1 MSGVPADVP
10 PSLGGASWLADPA
23 TQRLLAALGAG
34 GEDARIVGGAVRNAL
49 IGEPVEDIDIATT
62 ALPEEVMRRA
72 RAAGFKAVPTGVEH
86 GTVTVV
92 SDGRPFEVTTLR
104 RDVATDGRR
113 AEVAFGRDWEEDAR
127 RRDFTMNALYVDAG
141 GTLFDPVGGYG
152 DCIARRVRFIGD
164 PDRRIAED
172 YLRILRFF
180 RFCARYGRGAL
191 NGDGLAAAV
200 RGRAGLDRLS
210 AERIAA
216 EMTKLVTACSAAVV
230 MPALSETGLLGR
242 VLGGI
247 GLPARF
253 ARVSALVPA
262 RSAARRLPPALGFV
276 ALGVFVAEDV
286 DRLAGR
292 LKLANALR
300 GAMAAL
306 VGAQAAL
313 GVGKSGLG
321 KSGLGKSGL
330 GKSGLAPV
338 DAAAVRRLVHG
349 FGADAAEG
357 ALLLAAADAGRD
369 TDAERLAALQA
380 VARDW
385 QPPSFPV
392 SGADLAALGIAPGR
406 GMGERLAALKSAWIA
421 SDFTLDRAALIA
433 RIPVTSR
440 PDGPV

>member
-1 MSGVPADVP
+1 MSGVPAGVP

-34 GEDARIVGGAVRNAL
+34 GEEARIVGGAVRNAL

-141 GTLFDPVGGYG
+141 GMLFDPVGGYG

-180 RFCARYGRGAL
+180 RFCARYGRGGL
-191 NGDGLAAAV
+191 DGNGLAAAV
-200 RGRAGLDRLS
+200 RGRAGLGRLS

-313 GVGKSGLG
+313 GVGKCGLG

-338 DAAAVRRLVHG
+338 DAPAVRRLVHG

-380 VARDW
+380 VARGW

-433 RIPVTSR
+433 RIPGTSR
-440 PDGPV
+440 PDGPI

>member
-1 MSGVPADVP
+1 MNPAGVNPAGMSPVAPGGP
-10 PSLGGASWLADPA
+10 PSLGDAPWLADPA
-23 TQRLLAALGAG
+23 TQRLLATLGAD
-34 GEDARIVGGAVRNAL
+34 GEEARIVGGAVRNAL

-92 SDGRPFEVTTLR
+92 AGGRPFEVTTLR

-113 AEVAFGRDWEEDAR
+113 AEVAFGRDWDVDAR

-152 DCIARRVRFIGD
+152 DCLARRVRFIGD

-180 RFCARYGRGAL
+180 RFCARYGRGEPD
-191 NGDGLAAAV
+191 GDGLAAAV
-200 RGRAGLDRLS
+200 RGRAGLRRLS

-216 EMTKLVTACSAAVV
+216 EMTKLVTACSAATV

-276 ALGVFVAEDV
+276 ALGVLVAEDV
-286 DRLAGR
+286 DRLADR

-306 VGAQAAL
+306 VGAQVAL
-313 GVGKSGLG
+313 GARKAGLG
-321 KSGLGKSGL
+321 
-330 GKSGLAPV
+330 PV
-338 DAAAVRRLVHG
+338 DSAAVRRLVHG

-357 ALLLAAADAGRD
+357 ALLLAAADCGCDADAGH
-369 TDAERLAALQA
+369 LAALLA
-380 VARDW
+380 VARGW
-385 QPPSFPV
+385 QAPSFPV
-392 SGADLAALGIAPGR
+392 SGADLAALGIPPGR

-421 SDFTLDRAALIA
+421 SDFTLDKAALIA
-433 RIPVTSR
+433 RVENP
-440 PDGPV
+440 PG